1 VISAT
6 RRRHAR
12 IRTIFAVVL
21 FLDVRAQSAERW
33 LRARFR
39 EEYN

>member
-1 VISAT
+1 ML
-6 RRRHAR
+6 
-12 IRTIFAVVL
+12 L
-21 FLDVRAQSAERW
+21 FVMTFGLNLLSSW